1 MYANPANSYRW
12 HSGKRFHPDGQ
23 TKPLPRENFEPF
35 RNANLAREADIKKL
49 VAVETDTEETKS
61 AMESDKTK
69 KEVDTEAAGEVAS
82 RSKEL
87 SKRKQKAIERA
98 KEYLSSA
105 AKGKELS
112 KRDLHLAMHHVV
124 FDDECEECLGG
135 KQRRAPHSHKGA
147 SKLRKRWFCV
157 DTGGPVSLKTFRG
170 ERYWAGWHE
179 EESQFEMSDP
189 LVSKHSRNMVK
200 SLQNFSLECGFRP
213 NGVSSDG
220 GKEMQGEFNEEIVR
234 IGAQRFVS
242 EPDRSWEAGAAEV
255 RQGTSH
261 ALAVTLMEDSNVP
274 EQFWGLG
281 LKHADLARNL
291 ILGRWEHLRGE
302 DSWKKAM
309 SRLIPFGNAVSVVIE
324 EAGDPKSFA
333 AKAVIGWA
341 AYMDKE
347 TRQVVVLWD
356 ERRWKLKTTSS
367 CKDLKRKY
375 FTKPRPSTLR
385 FKPPQHVAQE
395 ATVTKV
401 GGGCWIVV
409 SCCGKARYMADT
421 DYELIK
427 DEEIWDC
434 ATMGYECKDAQ
445 DPTAFL
451 LPDQAGLKQFHA
463 KVYSK
468 EELQSSAMALMTK
481 AITRKE
487 AMSKEKFPGSSQTWE
502 ELTAKAIK
510 KEMSKYERYG
520 VYTEEAR
527 EYGDWLKEFPRA
539 SRVWLGLV
547 YYVKFWELPWADRV
561 VTARYV
567 TYGNQQLQHEWLVS
581 GVLHD
586 EILWSMPPSLRFMR
600 LWYVAMTLMNYE
612 ITFDDLVAAYLH
624 AELRGDPVVCTLP
637 IECQSPEERKM
648 KDHCRRLLKAS
659 YGLTRAGH
667 DYSAWAENLFDGMKW
682 TNARSFDVEPSA
694 YVRNLDGS
702 RVLASNPPSK
712 R

>member
-1 MYANPANSYRW
+1 MAYVHRGTKDFRLGRMEDEPFELHSYIEPGGRVRRSGTLCEGRYHQRYGTRDVVVERRQGRSRRVDQSGIDRCARDNAAARSALANGGVSKALRPSRRTAQINQSWLCDLYANPANSYRW

-234 IGAQRFVS
+234 IGAQRFMS

-309 SRLIPFGNAVSVVIE
+309 SRLIPFGNAVSTSWLRRR
-324 EAGDPKSFA
+324 A
-333 AKAVIGWA
+333 
-341 AYMDKE
+341 
-347 TRQVVVLWD
+347 TRSLSP
-356 ERRWKLKTTSS
+356 RR
-367 CKDLKRKY
+367 
-375 FTKPRPSTLR
+375 
-385 FKPPQHVAQE
+385 Q
-395 ATVTKV
+395 
-401 GGGCWIVV
+401 
-409 SCCGKARYMADT
+409 
-421 DYELIK
+421 
-427 DEEIWDC
+427 
-434 ATMGYECKDAQ
+434 
-445 DPTAFL
+445 
-451 LPDQAGLKQFHA
+451 
-463 KVYSK
+463 
-468 EELQSSAMALMTK
+468 
-481 AITRKE
+481 
-487 AMSKEKFPGSSQTWE
+487 
-502 ELTAKAIK
+502 
-510 KEMSKYERYG
+510 
-520 VYTEEAR
+520 
-527 EYGDWLKEFPRA
+527 
-539 SRVWLGLV
+539 
-547 YYVKFWELPWADRV
+547 
-561 VTARYV
+561 
-567 TYGNQQLQHEWLVS
+567 
-581 GVLHD
+581 
-586 EILWSMPPSLRFMR
+586 
-600 LWYVAMTLMNYE
+600 
-612 ITFDDLVAAYLH
+612 
-624 AELRGDPVVCTLP
+624 
-637 IECQSPEERKM
+637 
-648 KDHCRRLLKAS
+648 
-659 YGLTRAGH
+659 
-667 DYSAWAENLFDGMKW
+667 
-682 TNARSFDVEPSA
+682 
-694 YVRNLDGS
+694 
-702 RVLASNPPSK
+702 
-712 R
+712 